1 MNKINLLLAVL
12 FFTVVA
18 CTESPES
25 KREKA
30 EINGRD
36 LINQARSAYTHG
48 EFEKAIELIDSIRNA
63 YPLAMEAREQ
73 GILLKDSVYL
83 EQAREELKKLVEQD
97 GSDSQLEELQNKIK
111 FYLRKLEHDKEHR
124 RTH

>member
-1 MNKINLLLAVL
+1 MNKINLLFAILILSV
-12 FFTVVA
+12 TA
-18 CTESPES
+18 CAESPES

-36 LINQARSAYTHG
+36 LINQARSSYTNG
-48 EFEKAIELIDSIRNA
+48 EFEVAIQLIDSIRNA

-83 EQAREELKKLVEQD
+83 EQAREELNKLVEQG

-111 FYLRKLEHDKEHR
+111 FYLRKLQHDKEHR

>member
-12 FFTVVA
+12 VLTVVA

-48 EFEKAIELIDSIRNA
+48 EFEVAIELIDSIRNA

-83 EQAREELKKLVEQD
+83 EQTREELKKIVEQGD
-97 GSDSQLEELQNKIK
+97 SDSQLEELQNKIK

>member
-1 MNKINLLLAVL
+1 MNKINLLFAILILSV
-12 FFTVVA
+12 TA
-18 CTESPES
+18 CAESPES

-36 LINQARSAYTHG
+36 LINQARSSYTNG
-48 EFEKAIELIDSIRNA
+48 EFEVAIQLIDSIRNA

-83 EQAREELKKLVEQD
+83 EQAREELKKLVEQ
-97 GSDSQLEELQNKIK
+97 GSSDSQLEELQNKIK

>member
-1 MNKINLLLAVL
+1 ML
-12 FFTVVA
+12 FAILILSVTA

-30 EINGRD
+30 EIKGKD

-111 FYLRKLEHDKEHR
+111 FYLRKLEHDKEHQ

>member
-1 MNKINLLLAVL
+1 MNKINLLFAILILSV
-12 FFTVVA
+12 TA

-30 EINGRD
+30 EIKGKD

-48 EFEKAIELIDSIRNA
+48 EFEVAIQLIDSIRNA

-83 EQAREELKKLVEQD
+83 EQAREELKKLVEQG

>member
-1 MNKINLLLAVL
+1 MNKINLLFAILILSV
-12 FFTVVA
+12 TA

-48 EFEKAIELIDSIRNA
+48 EFEVAIQLIDSIRNA

-83 EQAREELKKLVEQD
+83 EQAREELKKLVEQG
-97 GSDSQLEELQNKIK
+97 GSDNQLEELQNKIK
-111 FYLRKLEHDKEHR
+111 FYLRKLQHDKEHR

>member
-83 EQAREELKKLVEQD
+83 EQAREELKKLVEQG

>member
-1 MNKINLLLAVL
+1 MNKINLLFAILILSV
-12 FFTVVA
+12 TA

-30 EINGRD
+30 EIKGKD

-83 EQAREELKKLVEQD
+83 EQAREELKLQIEQ
-97 GSDSQLEELQNKIK
+97 GFSENQLEELQNKIK
-111 FYLRKLEHDKEHR
+111 FYLRKLQHDKEHR

>member
-83 EQAREELKKLVEQD
+83 EQAREELKKLVEQG

-111 FYLRKLEHDKEHR
+111 FYLRKLEHDKDHR